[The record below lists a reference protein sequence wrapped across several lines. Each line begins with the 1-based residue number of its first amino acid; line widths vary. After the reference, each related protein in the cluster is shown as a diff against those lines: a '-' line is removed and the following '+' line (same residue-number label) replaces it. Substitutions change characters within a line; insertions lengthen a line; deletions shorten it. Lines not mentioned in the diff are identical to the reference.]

1 MKPEPPILSEGLRLF
16 FPAAAI
22 HGAIWP
28 VIWVLLYAFDLPL
41 AGSVPTSQWHAHE
54 MIFGTYGMA
63 LAGFLTSAVPE
74 WTNTP
79 RWRGN
84 SLLALLGL
92 WLPGRVAGLIGADWM
107 IAPSGLTDAAFLAL
121 LSWAI
126 IDPMIRRRN
135 TSHAAFAIWV
145 LTMLGL
151 EIAIRASWILG
162 DHALSQTLLQT
173 ALIVF
178 VILMALSVT
187 RINVVTINHAIDPT
201 GETRRYRPHPGRRN
215 LAGAL
220 TALYA
225 ISAIILPTSQ
235 APAFLALAA
244 AAAFFD
250 RLAEWFIGRP
260 LFRAEVLAL
269 ACANL
274 LSGLGLTAIGLA
286 GLGLPIA
293 PSTGLHIVS
302 MGALGLAVIAVLS
315 IACLRHTG
323 RDLQLPGWS
332 HAAFILVLV
341 AVLVRVLPEL
351 GLADGLVGP
360 HYALATLAWAA
371 AFACWLRGFLRFMVA
386 PSDESQQ
393 ELTVG

>member
-22 HGAIWP
+22 HGALWP
-28 VIWVLLYAFDLPL
+28 VVWVLLYAFDLPL
-41 AGSVPTSQWHAHE
+41 AGAVPTSQWHAHE

-74 WTNTP
+74 WTRTS

-84 SLLALLGL
+84 ALLVLLCL
-92 WLPGRVAGLIGADWM
+92 WLPGRLAGLVGADWM
-107 IAPSGLTDAAFLAL
+107 IAPAGLTDTAFLAVL
-121 LSWAI
+121 AWAI
-126 IDPMIRRRN
+126 ITPMVRRGN
-135 TSHAAFAIWV
+135 ASHIAFAVWV
-145 LTMLGL
+145 LAMLGL
-151 EIAIRASWILG
+151 EIAIRTSWLLG
-162 DHALSQTLLQT
+162 DLALSQTLLHS
-173 ALIVF
+173 ALVVF

-187 RINVVTINHAIDPT
+187 RINGVTINHAIDPT
-201 GETRRYRPHPGRRN
+201 GETRPYRPHPGRRN

-225 ISAIILPTSQ
+225 LSVIILPASQ

-260 LFRAEVLAL
+260 LFHAEVLAL
-269 ACANL
+269 AGANL
-274 LSGLGLTAIGLA
+274 LSGLGLAAIGLA

-293 PSTGLHIVS
+293 PSTSLHILS
-302 MGALGLAVIAVLS
+302 MGALGLAVLAVFS
-315 IACLRHTG
+315 IAGLRHTG
-323 RDLQLPGWS
+323 RPLRLPWSS

-341 AVLVRVLPEL
+341 AILFRTLPEL
-351 GLADGLVGP
+351 GIAEVLLGP
-360 HYALATLAWAA
+360 HYALAALAWAA
-371 AFACWLRGFLRFMVA
+371 AFACWLCGFLPFM
-386 PSDESQQ
+386 
-393 ELTVG
+393 TIR